1 MLTVSSDNPLPAR
14 GEIDKRASKGETLSI
29 DPKTV
34 ALIAAGIEPR
44 WGRFLRAWQELAAE
58 KGRFPTRTEIDPAR
72 LGADLLSNVFLVDAV
87 GPIHTGK
94 RRFRFRL
101 LGQAILDRETT
112 RTGDY
117 LDTLGA
123 SADIAEIERHYVAA
137 LRGDVWIRDAD
148 LVWNSKTK
156 DVFTYQVM
164 MLPLTDAKGD
174 VAHLLGLALYT
185 F

>member
-1 MLTVSSDNPLPAR
+1 MLTVSSDNPWAAR
-14 GEIDKRASKGETLSI
+14 GEIALRAAKGQTLSI

-34 ALIAAGIEPR
+34 ALVAAGIEPR

-72 LGADLLSNVFLVDAV
+72 LGTDLLPNVFLVDAV
-87 GPIHTGK
+87 MPINAGK

-112 RTGDY
+112 RAGDY

-123 SADIAEIERHYVAA
+123 SADIAEIERQYVAA
-137 LRGDVWIRDAD
+137 LGGEVWIRDAD
-148 LVWNSKTK
+148 LVWNSQTR

-164 MLPLTDAKGD
+164 MLPLADAHGD

>member
-1 MLTVSSDNPLPAR
+1 MLTVSSDNPTPAR
-14 GEIDKRASKGETLSI
+14 GEIARRAARGETLTI
-29 DPKTV
+29 DPKSV
-34 ALIAAGIEPR
+34 ALIAADIEPR

-58 KGRFPTRTEIDPAR
+58 KGRIPTRSEIDPSR
-72 LGADLLSNVFLVDAV
+72 LGAELLPNIFLVDAV
-87 GPIHTGK
+87 VPIHAGK

-112 RTGDY
+112 RVGDY

-123 SADIAEIERHYVAA
+123 SADIAEIERQYVAA
-137 LRGDVWIRDAD
+137 LDGEVSIRDAD
-148 LVWNSKTK
+148 LVWNSQTR

-164 MLPLTDAKGD
+164 MLPLADANGD
-174 VAHLLGLALYT
+174 VTHLLGLALYT